1 MEINWHG
8 NTCFTF
14 KDKKTRIVI
23 NPDKSI
29 ENLKGEVVLTSLKDA
44 DTGKVEGAYKIIKW
58 PGEYELQDVPIK
70 GFLAWTKSKSK
81 EEAEGTAGDRTIIF
95 NFEIGGIK
103 CCHLDNLGHVLTS
116 DTIKEIGDIDI
127 LMINVGEDSNLGLK
141 KAMEIIESMEPRAII
156 PMGKGSFSEALKEF
170 GATGIE
176 PQEKFEIKSL
186 EELPEDK
193 RLYIILKK

>member
-44 DTGKVEGAYKIIKW
+44 DAGKVEGAYKIIKW
-58 PGEYELQDVPIK
+58 PGEYELQDIPIK

-81 EEAEGTAGDRTIIF
+81 EEEEGSAADRTIIF

-116 DTIKEIGDIDI
+116 DTVKEIGDVDI
-127 LMINVGEDSNLGLK
+127 LMVNVGEDSNLGIK

-156 PMGKGSFSEALKEF
+156 PMGKGSFAEALKEF
-170 GATGIE
+170 GATAIE